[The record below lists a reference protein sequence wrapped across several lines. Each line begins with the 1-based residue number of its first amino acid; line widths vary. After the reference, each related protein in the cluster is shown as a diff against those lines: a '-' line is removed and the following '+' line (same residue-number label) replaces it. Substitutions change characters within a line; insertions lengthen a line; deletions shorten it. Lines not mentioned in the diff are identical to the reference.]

1 MINEC
6 WKSMIDV
13 EYDVNGLESLL
24 RDRYGLEDG
33 WYGDCYPSDIRRYIN
48 ELASCKDK
56 ESYEEVM
63 GELEEVFEDFAKQ
76 KKKEEKESYENVFRK
91 NC

>member
-1 MINEC
+1 MGEC
-6 WKSMIDV
+6 YKSMIDV

-48 ELASCKDK
+48 ELASCRNKG
-56 ESYEEVM
+56 SYDEVM
-63 GELEEVFEDFAKQ
+63 AELEEVFEDFAKDES
-76 KKKEEKESYENVFRK
+76 KNREE
-91 NC
+91 C

>member
-1 MINEC
+1 MSEC
-6 WKSMIDV
+6 YKLMVDV

-48 ELASCKDK
+48 ELASCRDK
-56 ESYEEVM
+56 ESYGEVM
-63 GELEEVFEDFAKQ
+63 AELEEAFENFAKDVSENM
-76 KKKEEKESYENVFRK
+76 EER
-91 NC
+91 